1 MESLEKNTS
10 FENNLIVVA
19 DFISNELIKN
29 NIVPNSVIKSYA
41 DLLNDLFWI
50 IDVSKKYIYANKT
63 TCRILFNST
72 NYNEIISKIDYFLTN
87 NNTNEEKRI
96 DLTLNQIFNINKIST
111 LFGKRTEFQITYIPL
126 TDPYN
131 NIFAYIGYAIN
142 TVGRCCEKPLK
153 QYAKVW
159 EKSFDSMRLLNE
171 DGTVLSVNKAFCNLV
186 EKTEE
191 ELIGTSYNYIYSDV
205 EYNPKLNF
213 SINNVRPFF
222 ERQAI
227 LWNDKHVWFEIT
239 SSIIEYEDGTKSVL
253 SIFKD
258 ITDKKQTNKKLREVE
273 QRYKET
279 ADLIP
284 QIICE
289 VDLTG
294 KILYCNKQTFKSFPI
309 SQEDVEVGCFLFN
322 LIAEEDRERIK
333 TNLFEK
339 TDNIGF
345 FNEEYIGISKNGS
358 KFPILIFAAVI
369 TKEEKNIGLRCVII
383 DFSERKKNE
392 EALRKSESLYKNIV
406 TTSPDAIVLVDI
418 NLNIIYANDRTAQL
432 FGFEFGFDMIGLN
445 GFTFVSSESSTLV
458 NQKYFLLLKHGSIET
473 IEVKFN
479 KKNNSSFWSEF
490 RAKLIS
496 DSNGNPIN
504 IMIIVT
510 DITSKKESEEDAK
523 LNELRMETLLKITQM
538 EDTPIN
544 NISDYVLQE
553 AVKQTKSEGAF
564 IAYLNENE
572 QILSVKSLTNNTI
585 TENEFD
591 KSNYNS
597 SISASLWL
605 KPLLVRSPYILN
617 DYTSAYLADE
627 KLPASQTLILR
638 YLGVPIFAGNKII
651 AVAGIINKKSDYTE
665 FDKKQLVLL
674 VSGFFS
680 TLEHRKKEEQIKTL
694 SRAIEQNPSIIVITN
709 PDGIIQYTNPKFT
722 EITGYSASEVLGLN
736 PSILKSGQTPVEK
749 YEQLW
754 STITAGHEWNG
765 ELLNKKKNGSHYWEQ
780 VLISPIKNDK
790 GEITN
795 YVAIKQDVSE
805 KKIFEKQLIEAKEQ
819 AEKSDQVKS
828 EFLAQMS
835 HEIRTPIN
843 AILSFSSLL
852 RDELEHLLDEDL
864 RSSFSIM
871 ARAGVRII
879 RTIDLILNMSELQT
893 GTYDFNVKEID
904 LKEDILHSLM
914 LEHTMMAKDKGLVL
928 TLSSSTDNT
937 FVFADEYSILQIFT
951 NLINNAIKFTDSGM
965 VEVLISSNEQG
976 NIIIDVVDT
985 GIGISEDYI
994 PFLFSPFSQ
1003 EEQGYT
1009 RRFEGNGLGLALV
1022 KKYCDLNN
1030 AAIFVESKKG
1040 KGTKFRVVFS
1050 NKNNCIN

>member
-1 MESLEKNTS
+1 MENLEKNTS
-10 FENNLIVVA
+10 FENNLISVA
-19 DFISNELIKN
+19 GLISKELISNNLI
-29 NIVPNSVIKSYA
+29 PNPVIKSYT

-50 IDVSKKYIYANKT
+50 IDLSGKYTYANKT
-63 TCRILFNST
+63 TCEILFNSL
-72 NYNEIISKIDYFLTN
+72 NYNQIINKTDYFLAN
-87 NNTNEEKRI
+87 NNNEEKFQ
-96 DLTLNQIFNINKIST
+96 DLTSNQIINLKKNSN
-111 LFGKRTEFQITYIPL
+111 LFGKKIEFQITYLPL
-126 TDPYN
+126 TDQN
-131 NIFAYIGYAIN
+131 NKIFAYMGYAIN
-142 TVGRCCEKPLK
+142 ALERCYEKPLK
-153 QYAKVW
+153 QFEKVW

-186 EKTEE
+186 EKTEN
-191 ELIGTSYNYIYSDV
+191 ELIGTYYNYIYSDE
-205 EYNPKLNF
+205 EYNPKLDFN
-213 SINNVRPFF
+213 INNVRPFF
-222 ERQAI
+222 EREVI
-227 LWNDKHVWFEIT
+227 LWNYKHVWFEIT
-239 SSIIEYEDGTKSVL
+239 STIIEYEDGTKSVL

-258 ITDKKQTNKKLREVE
+258 ITDKKLTNKKLKEVE

-279 ADLIP
+279 ADLLP

-289 VDLTG
+289 VDLFG
-294 KILYCNKQTFKSFPI
+294 KILYCNQQTFRCFPI
-309 SQEDVEVGCFLFN
+309 SQKDIDNGYFLCN

-333 TNLFEK
+333 TNLFK
-339 TDNIGF
+339 KLDKIGF
-345 FNEEYIGISKNGS
+345 FNEEYLGISKNGG
-358 KFPILIFAAVI
+358 KLPILVFATAI
-369 TKEEKNIGLRCVII
+369 IKDEKTTGLRCVII
-383 DFSERKKNE
+383 DISERKKNE

-406 TTSPDAIVLVDI
+406 TTSPDAIVLVDL
-418 NLNIIYANDRTAQL
+418 NVNIIFANDRTAQL
-432 FGFEFGFDMIGLN
+432 FGFELGFDMVGIN
-445 GFTFVSSESSTLV
+445 GFSFVAAESSSLI
-458 NQKYFLLLKHGSIET
+458 NQKYFLLLKLGTIET
-473 IEVKFN
+473 IEIKFN
-479 KKNNSSFWSEF
+479 KKNNTSFWSEF
-490 RAKLIS
+490 RAKLIC
-496 DSNGNPIN
+496 DSNGNPQN
-504 IMIIVT
+504 ILIIIT
-510 DITSKKESEEDAK
+510 DITLKKESEEEAK

-544 NISDYVLQE
+544 NISDYVLLE
-553 AVKQTKSEGAF
+553 SVKQTKSEGAF

-572 QILSVKSLTNNTI
+572 QLLSVKTLANNTI
-585 TENEFD
+585 TENTFD
-591 KSNYNS
+591 KSNYKS
-597 SISASLWL
+597 SISSSLWL
-605 KPLLVRSPYILN
+605 KPLLVRSPFMLN

-627 KLPASQTLILR
+627 KLPASQTLIIR
-638 YLGVPIFAGNKII
+638 YLGVPLFSGNKII

-665 FDKKQLVLL
+665 LDIKQLVLL
-674 VSGFFS
+674 VTSLFN
-680 TLEHRKKEEQIKTL
+680 TLEHRKKEEKIKTL

-722 EITGYSASEVLGLN
+722 EITGYPASEVLGLN
-736 PSILKSGQTPVEK
+736 PRILKSGQTPAEK

-765 ELLNKKKNGSHYWEQ
+765 ELLNKKKNGSYYWEQ
-780 VLISPIKNDK
+780 ILISPIKNDT

-805 KKIFEKQLIEAKEQ
+805 KKIFEKQLIEAKEK
-819 AEKSDQVKS
+819 AEKSDKVKS

-914 LEHTMMAKDKGLVL
+914 LEHTMMARDKGLVL
-928 TLSSSTDNT
+928 SLSSYTDNT
-937 FVFADEYSILQIFT
+937 YVFADEYSVMQIFT
-951 NLINNAIKFTDSGM
+951 NLINNAIKFTDNGM
-965 VEVLISSNEQG
+965 VEVVISSNEPG
-976 NIIIDVVDT
+976 NTIIDVIDT

-1022 KKYCDLNN
+1022 KKYCDLND
-1030 AAIFVESKKG
+1030 ATIFVESEKG
-1040 KGTKFRVVFS
+1040 KGSKFRVFFS
-1050 NKNNCIN
+1050 NKNNCII